1 MPAQDDLFGKR
12 IVIFGFG
19 RQGKALARWLPS
31 IGAEVVV
38 TDSRSAK
45 ELGIRRSKYPGVRFF
60 LRGHPNEVLIG
71 ARAICVSGGVPL
83 DLPILE
89 LARKRHIPF
98 TNDAQLFIERCP
110 APVIGIT
117 GSAGKTTTTALVAK
131 ILGAA
136 GYKVWLGGNIGN
148 PLIEDLAKIRKDDL
162 VIMEL
167 SSFQLELM
175 SVSPQVAAVLN
186 LTPNHLDRHGTLERY
201 AAAKAN
207 IIRHQKP
214 SDVAVLGWDDP
225 GSRAMEQVVRGE
237 VSAFSA
243 FDMVPDGAFLLGNRV
258 FVAGSASYDSTP
270 HVVCTRDE
278 IPLRGDHNVANVLA
292 ACAISGSVGL
302 AVDRPGV
309 MPETMRAA
317 IREFRAVEHRLET
330 VRQIS
335 GVTYVNDS
343 IATAPERLIA
353 ALRSYD
359 EPLILLIGGADK
371 DLPWEGAL
379 HLALTKARHIVV
391 FGNDGDK
398 QVATKVMKLVSVMRV
413 RDDQVSRAQTLQEAV
428 QLASEIAR
436 DGDVV
441 LLSPGGTSY
450 DAYTDFAERGDHFRQ
465 LVTAL

>member
-89 LARKRHIPF
+89 LARKRRIPF

-330 VRQIS
+330 VRQIA

-398 QVATKVMKLVSVMRV
+398 QVPTKVMKLVSVMRV

>member
-83 DLPILE
+83 GLPILE

-110 APVIGIT
+110 VPVIGIT

-428 QLASEIAR
+428 QLASEVAR